1 MKIIIVTGLS
11 GAGKSQATDALE
23 DMGYYCIDNMPPSL
37 IKNFLDMAATNK
49 EIDKAAFVIDVRGG
63 SLFDDLKDA
72 LEMMKKENVDFKI
85 LFFEAT
91 DSVLARRYNETRRE
105 HPLAHGESVAKGIQR
120 EKERLREVRNE
131 ADAIIDTSSFN
142 NARLAAEIR
151 NIVSEG
157 KDDRSFTVN
166 IMSFGYKNG
175 MPVSADMV
183 FDARFL
189 PNPFYVEELKHLTGN
204 DKAVRDYVMSHDI
217 AKLFADEV
225 RGMIEVLIPFYK
237 KEGKFSLSVCFGCTG
252 GHHRSVTL
260 ANDGKCA
267 AMAEVGDGALAG
279 HNSGAVIVLGTGIG
293 GGVVLNRKV
302 WMGATGGAGEF
313 SWLLKDFRRFA
324 DEPLNYMNAMGLIWA
339 GDTSAPAL
347 MRMYA
352 ERKNEDPAKFTGIS
366 FFEAYDAGDPD
377 AHDALKEFGRRAVA
391 GIYAVQSVLD
401 LECYAIGGG
410 ISARKEVTD
419 IIRECLQEKVA
430 EFPYVPFCTP
440 EIVTCRYGND
450 ANLIGALHFHLD
462 RIQ

>member
-63 SLFDDLKDA
+63 SLFDDLKDD

-120 EKERLREVRNE
+120 EKERLRQVRNE
-131 ADAIIDTSSFN
+131 ADAIIDTSTFN

-157 KDDRSFTVN
+157 KDNRTFTVN

-189 PNPFYVEELKHLTGN
+189 PNPFYVEELKHKTGN
-204 DKAVRDYVMSHDI
+204 DPEVREYVMGHDI
-217 AKLFADEV
+217 AELFAEEV
-225 RGMIEVLIPFYK
+225 RGMIEILIPFYK

-252 GHHRSVTL
+252 GHHRSVAL
-260 ANDGKCA
+260 ANELSERLTAK
-267 AMAEVGDGALAG
+267 
-279 HNSGAVIVLGTGIG
+279 GIRTT
-293 GGVVLNRKV
+293 LEHR
-302 WMGATGGAGEF
+302 
-313 SWLLKDFRRFA
+313 
-324 DEPLNYMNAMGLIWA
+324 
-339 GDTSAPAL
+339 
-347 MRMYA
+347 
-352 ERKNEDPAKFTGIS
+352 
-366 FFEAYDAGDPD
+366 
-377 AHDALKEFGRRAVA
+377 
-391 GIYAVQSVLD
+391 D
-401 LECYAIGGG
+401 L
-410 ISARKEVTD
+410 
-419 IIRECLQEKVA
+419 
-430 EFPYVPFCTP
+430 
-440 EIVTCRYGND
+440 
-450 ANLIGALHFHLD
+450 
-462 RIQ
+462 